1 MMALR
6 QYQQATSLAFEQK
19 KNLSALKSSLKAEKA
34 LKKLFKG
41 LLRLPSD
48 KKFSGPLSLLPASLP
63 ACLPACP
70 PLLSSSFDLSPP

>member
-48 KKFSGPLSLLPASLP
+48 KKYSGPLSLLPP
-63 ACLPACP
+63 CLPP
-70 PLLSSSFDLSPP
+70 SLHLLSSSFDLSPP